1 MAESRDVKRF
11 KRFNNQLSKTN
22 DLPIGDLEIC
32 SASAKT
38 PITST
43 IKLASYNLQLASCK
57 LQVTTKHITSTIKAA
72 RRLKVDVASY
82 LSIKQL

>member
-43 IKLASYNLQLASCK
+43 IKLASYNETYYIYHKSGKEAESG
-57 LQVTTKHITSTIKAA
+57 
-72 RRLKVDVASY
+72 RGF
-82 LSIKQL
+82 LSVNQTAVNINIR